1 MKSLSEWWVI
11 VMNSFWTVVGFTI
24 RNKVKGKAFVI
35 TTLIIALIISI
46 GINLPYI
53 IAQFDKG
60 DKVTNIGYIQSQSEQ
75 AASGTATG
83 DSLKAYYEKQ
93 ENSNIVMVPL
103 EDKGDAS
110 ANEKQLKKAID
121 DGEIKGYLEFGD
133 MTDSGF
139 PEMTYKSEK
148 LMEFGMTESLQGA
161 LLQIR
166 QTNVLQD
173 AGLSAEQMAQLSAPI
188 KIGTV
193 QIYTGEGSGSG
204 NTGRTPAEQG
214 VNMGVIYVMII
225 FLFMAIMT
233 SGNMIASEITAEKS
247 SRVMEILITSVSP
260 LKQMFGKIFGMFV
273 VVIVQVTFYLA
284 VILTNISMPHNKGA
298 LGNLDID
305 LSLVDPIL
313 LIYALLFFLTGFFLF
328 ATLYA
333 AVGSIVS
340 RTEDLGQAVMP
351 LTFVSLAG
359 FYIAIFSI
367 SAPDSMLVKVTS
379 YIPVFSPFVML
390 LRLGL
395 TEVPMWQT
403 LLSFGIL
410 LVSIY
415 AAVYISAKIYRT
427 GVLMYG
433 KRPTLKEIRKA
444 MKAYK
449 I

>member
-1 MKSLSEWWVI
+1 
-11 VMNSFWTVVGFTI
+11 MNNFWTVVGFTI
-24 RNKVKGKAFVI
+24 RNKVKGKAFTI
-35 TTLIIALIISI
+35 TTLIIALVISI

-53 IAQFDKG
+53 IEQFDKG
-60 DKVTNIGYIQSQSEQ
+60 DKVTNVGYIQSQSEE
-75 AASGTATG
+75 AAGGTATG
-83 DSLKAYYEKQ
+83 DSLKAYYEQQ
-93 ENSNIVMVPL
+93 ENPSIVMVPF
-103 EDKGDAS
+103 EDEGDAA
-110 ANEKQLKKAID
+110 ANEAQLKQAID
-121 DGEIKGYLEFGD
+121 EGRIKGYLEFGE
-133 MTDSGF
+133 MSDSGF
-139 PEMTYKSEK
+139 PQMTYKSEK
-148 LMEFGMTESLQGA
+148 LMEFGMTESMQGA
-161 LLQIR
+161 LVQIR
-166 QTNVLQD
+166 QANVLQD
-173 AGLSAEQMAQLSAPI
+173 AGLTAEQMAQLNAPI
-188 KIGTV
+188 EIGTV
-193 QIYTGEGSGSG
+193 QIYTGDGSGSG
-204 NTGRTPAEQG
+204 NAGRTPEEQG

-273 VVIVQVTFYLA
+273 VVIVQVAFYVA
-284 VILTNISMPHNKGA
+284 VILLNVSMPHNKGA

-305 LSLVDPIL
+305 LSLIDPL
-313 LIYALLFFLTGFFLF
+313 LLVYALLFFLTGFFLF

-333 AVGSIVS
+333 AIGSIVS

-395 TEVPMWQT
+395 TDVPMWQT

-415 AAVYISAKIYRT
+415 GAVYVSAKIYRT

-433 KRPTLKEIRKA
+433 KRPSWKEIRKA

>member
-1 MKSLSEWWVI
+1 
-11 VMNSFWTVVGFTI
+11 MNSFWTVVGFTI

-35 TTLIIALIISI
+35 TTLIIALVISI

-53 IAQFDKG
+53 IEQFDKG
-60 DKVTNIGYIQSQSEQ
+60 DKATNVGYVQMAGEDNQS
-75 AASGTATG
+75 TG
-83 DSLKAYYEKQ
+83 DSLKAFYEAQ
-93 ENSNIVMVPL
+93 ENPSIVMVPF
-103 EDKGDAS
+103 EDKGDAA
-110 ANEKQLKKAID
+110 ANETMLKKAIE
-121 DGEIKGYLEFGD
+121 DGEIKGYLEFGTKL
-133 MTDSGF
+133 TDNGF
-139 PEMTYKSEK
+139 PVMTYKSEK
-148 LMEFGMTESLQGA
+148 LMEFSMTESLQGS
-161 LLQIR
+161 LILIR
-166 QTNVLQD
+166 QANILKD
-173 AGLSAEQMAQLSAPI
+173 AGLSNEQMAQLSAPI
-188 KIGTV
+188 KIDTV
-193 QIYTGEGSGSG
+193 QIYTGEGGNEGS
-204 NTGRTPAEQG
+204 GRTPQEQG
-214 VNMGVIYVMII
+214 VNMGVVYVMII

-273 VVIVQVTFYLA
+273 VVIIQVAFYIA
-284 VILTNISMPHNKGA
+284 VILGNASMPHNKGA

-305 LSLVDPIL
+305 LSLVDPL
-313 LIYALLFFLTGFFLF
+313 LIIYAVLFFFTGFFLF

-351 LTFVSLAG
+351 MTFISLAG

-367 SAPDSMLVKVTS
+367 STPDSMLVTVTS
-379 YIPVFSPFVML
+379 YIPLFSPFTML

-395 TEVPMWQT
+395 TEVAMWET

-415 AAVYISAKIYRT
+415 VSVYVSAKIYRT

-433 KRPTLKEIRKA
+433 KRPSWKEIRKA